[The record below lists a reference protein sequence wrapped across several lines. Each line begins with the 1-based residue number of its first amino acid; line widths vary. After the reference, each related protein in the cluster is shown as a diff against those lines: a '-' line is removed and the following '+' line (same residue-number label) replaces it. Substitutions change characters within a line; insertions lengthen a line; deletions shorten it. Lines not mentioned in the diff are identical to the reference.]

1 MNIVYWAQIISAVA
15 AVGSFAGSV
24 IVYRRTLNRERKLDT
39 IKMLSEIRMK
49 YPKIFGLSYKAKK
62 KYIKELEFFATGVNQ
77 KIYDIKIVSKMSGSR
92 FIYQYEKY
100 LKKIIKRIRKGK
112 EDSKAYIEYE
122 EIINKLKK
130 IKNIRKKMI

>member
-1 MNIVYWAQIISAVA
+1 
-15 AVGSFAGSV
+15 
-24 IVYRRTLNRERKLDT
+24 
-39 IKMLSEIRMK
+39 
-49 YPKIFGLSYKAKK
+49 
-62 KYIKELEFFATGVNQ
+62 
-77 KIYDIKIVSKMSGSR
+77 MSGSR
-92 FIYQYEKY
+92 LIYQYEKY